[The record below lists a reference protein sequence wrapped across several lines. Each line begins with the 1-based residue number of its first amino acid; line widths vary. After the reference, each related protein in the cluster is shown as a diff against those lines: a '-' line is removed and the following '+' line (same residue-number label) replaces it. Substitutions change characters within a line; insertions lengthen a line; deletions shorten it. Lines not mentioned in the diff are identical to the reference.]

1 MLDYFL
7 VQNKIPAGATD
18 YHAVVTHSE
27 GVDEKSF
34 IKMLSETL
42 NVNEGEAKRVIAGIG
57 TAARNLLAQGWSF
70 KIEGIGTF
78 GLGITGS
85 FSSPDAPFDPA
96 VNKVSIRF
104 HADKELTAA
113 ARHTSLHRLHGVEH
127 GPVID
132 SVEDKAAAAL
142 NSKLTP
148 GHGVQIS
155 GKNIKI
161 AGTNPACGVRFID
174 EAGDDVPVAASDLLE
189 NGPTKLVFICPPL
202 NAGVYRLRVT
212 TQYSNSSTLID
223 PPRSYTFEPPLTVV

>member
-27 GVDEKSF
+27 GVDQKSF

-42 NVNEGEAKRVIAGIG
+42 NVNEGEAKRVIAGMG

-70 KIEGIGTF
+70 KVEGIGIF
-78 GLGITGS
+78 SLGVTGS

-104 HADKELTAA
+104 HADKDLTAA
-113 ARHTSLHRLHGVEH
+113 ARQTSLRRLHGVEH

-132 SVEDKAAAAL
+132 SVEDKATATL
-142 NSKLTP
+142 NSKLSP
-148 GHGVQIS
+148 GHGIQIS
-155 GKNIKI
+155 GKSIKI
-161 AGTNPACGVRFID
+161 AGTNPACGIHLID
-174 EAGDDVPVAASDLLE
+174 EAGDDVPAAISDLLE
-189 NGPTKLVFICPPL
+189 NGPTKLIFICPPL
-202 NAGVYRLRVT
+202 NAGVYSLRVT
-212 TQYSNSSTLID
+212 TQYSNSNTLVET
-223 PPRSYTFEPPLTVV
+223 PRSYTFDPPLRVG